1 MTNQLQRS
9 NSLFEIGQSVVEMA
23 IGLPILLLLLCGLL
37 DLGRVYF
44 IHVALEDGAGEA
56 ALYLAINPRCPTAA
70 AGPQCADPNNAEYRA
85 RYGGGQE
92 VDWSMAV
99 IKIDIPTDE
108 NNIAIYDVGESVSV
122 TIEYPLQ
129 LLTPIIPKIV
139 GINPIPL
146 YTHASQV
153 IIGE

>member
-1 MTNQLQRS
+1 MINHS
-9 NSLFEIGQSVVEMA
+9 PKSKSPFENGQSLVEMA

-44 IHVALEDGAGEA
+44 IYVALEDGAGEA
-56 ALYLAINPRCPTAA
+56 ALYLAINPSCPTAA
-70 AGPQCADPNNAEYRA
+70 AGAQCADPNNAEYRA
-85 RYGGGQE
+85 RKGGGQE
-92 VDWSMAV
+92 VDWSIAD

-108 NNIAIYDVGESVSV
+108 NNIPIYDVGESVSV
-122 TIEYPLQ
+122 TIEYPFQ
-129 LLTPIIPKIV
+129 LLTPIIPKIA
-139 GINPIPL
+139 GINPITL